1 MWKKQ
6 QINIIKKISVCGEM
20 AGDLKGI
27 VALLSLGIKDLSMV
41 ESSILSAKSLVR
53 GLEYKT
59 LENIRENNLKLWNRR
74 ASKKYFKR
82 VYKLLN

>member
-1 MWKKQ
+1 
-6 QINIIKKISVCGEM
+6 M
-20 AGDLKGI
+20 AGDLKAI

-59 LENIRENNLKLWNRR
+59 LENIRENILSCETEEQVKNILKEYIN
-74 ASKKYFKR
+74 Y
-82 VYKLLN
+82 

>member
-1 MWKKQ
+1 
-6 QINIIKKISVCGEM
+6 M

-59 LENIRENNLKLWNRR
+59 LENIRENILSCETEEQVKNILKEYIN
-74 ASKKYFKR
+74 Y
-82 VYKLLN
+82 